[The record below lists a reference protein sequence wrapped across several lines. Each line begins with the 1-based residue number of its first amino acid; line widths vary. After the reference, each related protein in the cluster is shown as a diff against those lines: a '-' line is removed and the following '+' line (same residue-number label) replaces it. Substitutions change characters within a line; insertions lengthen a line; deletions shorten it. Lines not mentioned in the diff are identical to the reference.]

1 MTIITK
7 NPDDHSVNPDFYGTK
22 VMFLGNKM
30 TFTSVEQGRICLSLT
45 RGHSQQYKRRSP
57 TLSGETRV

>member
-1 MTIITK
+1 MITK
-7 NPDDHSVNPDFYGTK
+7 NPDDYSVNPDFYGTK
-22 VMFLGNKM
+22 VMFIGNKM

-45 RGHSQQYKRRSP
+45 RGHSQQYKRRNP